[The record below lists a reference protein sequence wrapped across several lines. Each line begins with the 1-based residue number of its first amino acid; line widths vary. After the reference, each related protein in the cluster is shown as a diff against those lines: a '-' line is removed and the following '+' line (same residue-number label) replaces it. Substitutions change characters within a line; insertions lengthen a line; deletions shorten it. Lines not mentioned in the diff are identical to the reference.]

1 MPVQPV
7 LLTSGGTN
15 TQIQVLEFGS
25 VIPPTVTITTTAAAV
40 AGATTVPVT
49 ILPTTATLRE
59 GLILVAGTG
68 ATAQLIEVRQT
79 TAGTL
84 TSLPV
89 QPLKKDLASAAVIN
103 TFAGLLLIG
112 LESAN
117 MQLQTE
123 TNQVVLLANDG
134 WRVTDYSTGSFEFSG
149 NLYIPTTETYAL
161 GSRQVIDALLNKQL
175 VYVERYLPDGTYHAG
190 VCAVTN
196 ASDQTQG
203 AQYVTLNVTLTG
215 SGKPIQTRL
224 FATI

>member
-1 MPVQPV
+1 MAVNPV

-15 TQIQVLEFGS
+15 TQIQVLAFGS
-25 VIPPTVTITTTAAAV
+25 TIPPEVTITTTAAAV
-40 AGATTVPVT
+40 VGATSLAVT
-49 ILPTTATLRE
+49 ILPTTVTLRQ

-89 QPLKKDLASAAVIN
+89 EPLKKAVASAAVIK
-103 TFAGLLLIG
+103 TYAGLPLIG

-134 WRVTDYSTGSFEFSG
+134 WKVTDYSTGSFEFSG
-149 NLYIPTTETYAL
+149 NLYIPTTEVFAL
-161 GSRQVIDALLNKQL
+161 GARLVIDALLNKQL
-175 VYVERYLPDGTYHAG
+175 VYVERFLPDGTYHAG

-203 AQYVTLNVTLTG
+203 AQYVTLNVTFMG
-215 SGKPIQTRL
+215 SGKPVQTRL